1 MSPNLPVTPEEIV
14 DAGIQAAE
22 AGAAI
27 LNLHACDPEDG
38 RPTQD
43 PSVFA
48 KFLPVIH
55 AGSDAVINIT
65 TGGSAFMTVEE
76 RLQPAL
82 KFGPEVAS
90 LNMGSMNF
98 GLFPMLRRY
107 PEFQNEWE
115 REHLEN
121 SRSLVFR
128 NTYTDIEKI
137 ISSCKANGSRFE
149 FECYDVGHLYN
160 LSHFLETGL
169 VEPPLFIQ
177 LVLGI
182 LGGIG
187 EEPEHLMHMK
197 QTADRLFGNN
207 YQWSILGAG
216 RQQIPLA
223 TIGAA
228 MGSNVRVGLE

>member
-1 MSPNLPVTPEEIV
+1 MAESRKVIITCAVTGSIHTPTMSPNLPVTPAEIAE
-14 DAGIQAAE
+14 AGIQAAQ

-27 LNLHACDPEDG
+27 LHLHARNQEDG

-48 KFLPVIH
+48 EFLPVIH
-55 AGSDAVINIT
+55 EGCDAVINIT
-65 TGGSAFMTVEE
+65 TGGSAYMTVDE

-98 GLFPMLRRY
+98 GLFPMLRRF
-107 PEFQNEWE
+107 PEFQHEWE

-128 NTYTDIEKI
+128 NTYADIEKI
-137 ISSCKANGSRFE
+137 VSSCKANGSRFE

-160 LSHFLETGL
+160 LTHFLLTNL
-169 VEPPLFIQ
+169 VEHPLFIP
-177 LVLGI
+177 LVLRFLAG
-182 LGGIG
+182 LRGDP
-187 EEPEHLMHMK
+187 EPFLHITH
-197 QTADRLFGNN
+197 TAQPRL
-207 YQWSILGAG
+207 
-216 RQQIPLA
+216 
-223 TIGAA
+223 
-228 MGSNVRVGLE
+228 